1 MKTRTA
7 QFLGMTALA
16 AMAALGGCRGDR
28 SDAPPRQIL
37 PDMDDSPKVKS
48 QVKSDFYTDGRSMR
62 PVVPGTVPFARV
74 SVDRDALVGNPTW
87 YAPFFAQ
94 RKSLLKDGWEMY
106 EGAVVKLDHGV
117 EVYETAGQVFE
128 KIAERIPVPVTQE
141 LLTQGEEKFNIYCAA
156 CHGYEGNG
164 KGLVGVAWSGGTAAD
179 LLAPQYKDR
188 SLKTGK
194 DGYLFY
200 VARNGRID
208 GTKSQKMPGY
218 AHALDAGETWAVI
231 AYLRALQE
239 SHSATEADIPA
250 DKKAGLDQEK
260 AQMLAAAA
268 KKAAD
273 EDALAK
279 AKAAEK
285 AKQDAKRAADKAAKS
300 TGDKK

>member
-1 MKTRTA
+1 MS
-7 QFLGMTALA
+7 ALA
-16 AMAALGGCRGDR
+16 GVAALGGCRGDR

-37 PDMDDSPKVKS
+37 PDMDDAPKFKP

-62 PVVPGTVPFARV
+62 QVVPGTVPFARV

-128 KIAERIPVPVTQE
+128 KIAERIPVPVTEE
-141 LLTQGEEKFNIYCAA
+141 LLARGEEKFNIYCAA
-156 CHGYEGNG
+156 CHGYEANG
-164 KGLVGVAWSGGTAAD
+164 KGMVGVAWTGGTAAN
-179 LLAPQYKDR
+179 LLDAQYKDR

-200 VARNGRID
+200 VARNGRIN
-208 GTKSQKMPGY
+208 GGKQQMMPGY
-218 AHALDAGETWAVI
+218 AHALDANETWGVI

-250 DKKAGLDQEK
+250 DKKAGMEQERT
-260 AQMLAAAA
+260 QMLAAAA

-273 EDALAK
+273 DDALAK
-279 AKAAEK
+279 AKAAAK
-285 AKQDAKRAADKAAKS
+285 AIEDAKKAADKAARS
-300 TGDKK
+300 TGEKK